1 MNIVI
6 QTYGHKYIVRPDT
19 TWKRDDDGL
28 YVPDFAGGLSLVPI
42 LFARICRAGRS
53 IGYRFAGRYYDGVNM
68 GVLLYPEAMLD
79 GSEQGFACAS
89 CLDHTTFLP
98 VEVLP
103 PSILSEG
110 EGTFTISRAEKTIFS
125 YSPNGQEII
134 DEAISEASRYIYLR
148 TGDIIGAELSDR
160 QHIWTPEQKEVSLSV
175 SLNGKDMM
183 NFYIR

>member
-28 YVPDFAGGLSLVPI
+28 YVPDFAGGMSLVPI
-42 LFARICRAGRS
+42 LFARISRAGRS
-53 IGYRFAGRYYDGVNM
+53 IGYKFAGRYYDGVNM

-98 VEVLP
+98 IEVLP

-110 EGTFTISRAEKTIFS
+110 QATFTVKRPEGMIFEYPTS
-125 YSPNGQEII
+125 GLEII
-134 DEAISEASRYIYLR
+134 DAAISEASRYIYLR
-148 TGDIIGAELSDR
+148 TGDILGVELSDR
-160 QHIWTPEQKEVSLSV
+160 LHIWTPGQNELPLAV
-175 SLNGKDMM
+175 SLNGKEMM
-183 NFYIR
+183 HFYIR